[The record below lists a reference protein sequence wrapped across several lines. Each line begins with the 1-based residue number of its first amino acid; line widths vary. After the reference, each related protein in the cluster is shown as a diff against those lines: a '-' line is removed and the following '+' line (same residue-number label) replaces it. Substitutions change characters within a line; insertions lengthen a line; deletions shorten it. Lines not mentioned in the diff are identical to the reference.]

1 MIYGSIV
8 RMKIRQ
14 TFDHVNNHRWDKAME
29 SVAPNV
35 HHRVSGAHALGG
47 ERHDKDSV
55 RRWFERLGRV
65 LPTLRITVN
74 KVTVKGWPWNTQVFA
89 EWDGNATLNN
99 GAPYINRGLHVFT
112 LRWGRVHALE
122 EFQDSQAAASGLA
135 AQSAAGLEEAGAK
148 PIVS

>member
-1 MIYGSIV
+1 MIYSSIV
-8 RMKIRQ
+8 KTKIRQ
-14 TFDHVNNHRWDKAME
+14 TFDHVNNHRWDKATDAL
-29 SVAPNV
+29 APRV
-35 HHRVSGAHALGG
+35 HHRVSGDHALGG
-47 ERHDKDSV
+47 ERHDKDSA

-112 LRWGRVHALE
+112 LRWGKVYALE
-122 EFQDSQAAASGLA
+122 EFQDSQAAANGLA
-135 AQSAAGLEEAGAK
+135 AQAAAGLKEASAE
-148 PIVS
+148 PILS